1 MHAAMHSGMRAIPS
15 TRSGVIA
22 LALALGCTVGDGGGA
37 TLSGGGS
44 ASASAGDTAGS
55 ESHATATSS
64 GGDAT
69 DAGGQ
74 SSDGG
79 PSTASDDGSGD
90 SDSGASESSAA
101 ADEASGSSD
110 GSDDGEASSSGGGGD
125 LDDGILDVTII
136 AHDDCTITTMPAS
149 ITVPEGTEFT
159 VNWISSAASEVEVD
173 VAKIDPFNAVPIIL
187 GMEPGSSYHDEVR
200 AWCGALFTGTFDF
213 EITSCYEPQYIPVDC
228 GG

>member
-1 MHAAMHSGMRAIPS
+1 MQW

-22 LALALGCTVGDGGGA
+22 FVLAFGCTVGDGGGA

-44 ASASAGDTAGS
+44 ASASAGDTSPGDDESSAPGTESGS
-55 ESHATATSS
+55 A
-64 GGDAT
+64 AT

-74 SSDGG
+74 TSDGG
-79 PSTASDDGSGD
+79 PSTAGDDSSGVGPGS
-90 SDSGASESSAA
+90 SESSGA
-101 ADEASGSSD
+101 ADDASDSTGNGSDDSDASSSD
-110 GSDDGEASSSGGGGD
+110 GGND
-125 LDDGILDVTII
+125 LDDGVLDVTII

-149 ITVPEGTEFT
+149 ITVPTGTEFT